1 MKKPKCTLKTV
12 IKGGIILCYVVLI
25 ALLMLQALKPGNESA
40 QISNSVGDKIN
51 EVATDIQKPEA
62 ETVSMESVRIS
73 SVTVSGKKHSGDS
86 VPLFIGETGTVNT
99 SILPSNATNQSLI
112 YTSSDE
118 SVLTVYPDGKIS
130 AKSAGSVTITVTSR
144 ENEALT
150 DTIEVTVSRVFAEKI
165 EIGNVPKE
173 ITVGE
178 KHKLEIKF
186 TPKNTSD
193 KSIVWES
200 SAPEVLEISKSGSL
214 TAKAEGSA
222 TITATLA
229 SNSEIIATV
238 EIMVGPKSEK
248 PVIPVESITLTADNQ
263 VKHVG
268 SSVKLSATFFPADAQ
283 GKIEW
288 FSSDENVAT
297 VSAKGVV
304 SCIEAGEVT
313 ITAKCGDN
321 IESKITITVKEI
333 LSENIALKFDGLK
346 SDGEKYTVKQGES
359 AKVIATLD
367 KNATVLDIFYASSDE
382 GVAKIGP
389 DGVIEALEGGTT
401 TITVSTSYDGNV
413 TEESFTLEV
422 EAITFKD
429 TFSNF
434 YYVVRKSIGHFG
446 AFLVLGIFASLTY
459 YIICKKTLGG
469 KLLAFGITVF
479 AGFAV
484 AGITEIL
491 QLPYFTTGRH
501 CSFDDVLLD
510 FRGHCYSTIP
520 IYVLILAVHFILML
534 SAKIKARKMV

>member
-401 TITVSTSYDGNV
+401 TITVSTSYDGEV

>member
-165 EIGNVPKE
+165 EIGNVPEE

-268 SSVKLSATFFPADAQ
+268 SSVKLSATLFPADAQ

-389 DGVIEALEGGTT
+389 DGVIEALGDGTT

-434 YYVVRKSIGHFG
+434 YYIVRKSIGHFG

-491 QLPYFTTGRH
+491 H
-501 CSFDDVLLD
+501 
-510 FRGHCYSTIP
+510 
-520 IYVLILAVHFILML
+520 
-534 SAKIKARKMV
+534 

>member
-165 EIGNVPKE
+165 EIGNVPEE

-268 SSVKLSATFFPADAQ
+268 SSVKLSATLFPADAQ

-389 DGVIEALEGGTT
+389 DGVIEALGDGTT

-434 YYVVRKSIGHFG
+434 YYIVRKSIGHFG

-510 FRGHCYSTIP
+510 FRGYCCSTIP
-520 IYVLILAVHFILML
+520 IYVLVLVIHFILVL
-534 SAKIKARKMV
+534 SAKIKAPKRA

>member
-165 EIGNVPKE
+165 EIGNVPEE

-389 DGVIEALEGGTT
+389 DGVIEALGDGTT

-434 YYVVRKSIGHFG
+434 YYIVRKSIGHFG